1 MGEKGRDRFALE
13 ITQEKAFDGDLAVYL
28 FDRTGALI
36 ESADVEDGRARFKT
50 PRSRVLKSQLFVAP
64 KPPQQ
69 EAEPSLRYMTRVQAY
84 EPVLQS
90 GIRGD
95 IREEIF
101 LPGNI
106 LDGWQLCFCTV
117 RGRVLKTPG
126 DFPVCEA
133 RVHIC
138 EVDRIWR
145 FLDRLPNDDLF
156 RFRDELLD
164 IIDQPELPDPPIPF
178 PQPDPPPMGPR
189 RQFSAGM
196 SSAAPTSEQAEIARM
211 ADDLPRTT
219 RRALQ
224 STTRD
229 RVQRALLQHT
239 DLIRHFLC
247 LHPWWWRYRCD
258 EIRVLETDAQGRFS
272 TFLIYL
278 CDGDKPDLYFW
289 VEYNIGGVWETVYR
303 PPIACNTYWDY
314 ACGTEVTIR
323 VSDERVPACDPEPD
337 LGAMQVA
344 VMSIGNDVS
353 ISEIQGAGVPA
364 AQEGLTLGG
373 APFGGTLEPHVWF
386 SRENLIAA
394 GITKYRWSWRR
405 RTGPD
410 GVTPEMSAWQV
421 LTRKVG
427 RHYAIIE
434 PGTSDLSFPFETL
447 GPDASN
453 LFRIKPPDPPAGG
466 IEWVVLD
473 AREDTATGFFETV
486 KLPHGLPGSP
496 TECERAEV
504 TAGTYELKL
513 ELFKDDGSKIAN
525 WEAEGVQLKIAD
537 DPAPFGTGTVNTVD
551 APSYYRIQD
560 SAGNTAAFRMM
571 VRVDNNCCAAQIHP
585 VSGAGLTVDP
595 NCGFVE
601 YAPGSSAHISFEAE
615 HLNNFA
621 TFNLNTHRGTG
632 IPVPPASTSGRVG
645 SGSGT
650 SFSFTPPFHYERS
663 VPVSTLL
670 TVNTPGGDPPCD
682 RAAFAQHLRVRT
694 MATDG
699 WNRLSNLDRSF
710 SSAFALATPCDCDD

>member
-1 MGEKGRDRFALE
+1 MEQKGRDHFALE
-13 ITQEKAFDGDLAVYL
+13 VTQEKAFDGDLAVYL
-28 FDRTGALI
+28 FDRTGTLI
-36 ESADVEDGRARFKT
+36 ESADVKDGVARFET
-50 PRSRVLKSQLFVAP
+50 PRSRVLKSRLFVAP
-64 KPPQQ
+64 KPPRQ
-69 EAEPSLRYMTRVQAY
+69 EAQPSLRYMTRVGAY

-106 LDGWQLCFCTV
+106 LDGWHLCFCTV
-117 RGRVLKTPG
+117 QGRVLKTPG
-126 DFPVCEA
+126 DYPICNA

-145 FLDRLPNDDLF
+145 FLDLLPDDDLF
-156 RFRDELLD
+156 RLRDELLD
-164 IIDQPELPDPPIPF
+164 LIDQPELPDPPFPF
-178 PQPDPPPMGPR
+178 PRPDPPPMGPR
-189 RQFSAGM
+189 RQIFDARSEAAQ
-196 SSAAPTSEQAEIARM
+196 SSERIEIAQM
-211 ADDLPRTT
+211 VSNVSRTT

-224 STTRD
+224 SNA
-229 RVQRALLQHT
+229 RVQVQEALLQHA
-239 DLIRHFLC
+239 DLIRQFLC

-272 TFLIYL
+272 TFLIYP
-278 CDGDKPDLYFW
+278 CSGDKPDLYFR
-289 VEYNIGGVWETVYR
+289 VEYNIGGVWETVYH

-323 VSDERVPACDPEPD
+323 ISDARVPACDPDPD
-337 LGAMQVA
+337 LGGKQVA
-344 VMSIGNDVS
+344 VMSIGNNVS
-353 ISEIQGAGVPA
+353 ISEIQGAGSPA

-410 GVTPEMSAWQV
+410 GVTPDVSAWQV
-421 LTRKVG
+421 LDRKVG
-427 RHYAIIE
+427 RHYSVVD
-434 PGTSDLSFPFETL
+434 PGTSDLNYPFESL

-466 IEWVVLD
+466 IDWVVLD
-473 AREDTATGFFETV
+473 AHEDTATGFFETV
-486 KLPHGLPGSP
+486 KLPHGLTGSP
-496 TECERAEV
+496 TECEQAEV
-504 TAGTYELKL
+504 TAGKYELKL
-513 ELFKDDGSKIAN
+513 ELFKDDGSKITD
-525 WEAEGVQLKIAD
+525 WEAEGIQLKIAD

-551 APSYYRIQD
+551 APSYYRIQNG
-560 SAGNTAAFRMM
+560 AGNTAAFHMM
-571 VRVDNNCCAAQIHP
+571 VRVDNNCCEAEIYP
-585 VSGAGLTVDP
+585 ISGAGLTVDP

-601 YAPGSSAHISFEAE
+601 YTPGSSAEISFRAA
-615 HLNNFA
+615 HPNNFA
-621 TFNLNTHRGTG
+621 TFTLNTHRGTG

-650 SFSFTPPFHYERS
+650 AFTLTPPFHYERAI
-663 VPVSTLL
+663 PVNTLL
-670 TVNTPGGDPPCD
+670 TVNTPGGTTPCNQ
-682 RAAFAQHLRVRT
+682 AAFAQHLHVRT

-699 WNRLSNLDRSF
+699 WDPLSNLNRSF
-710 SSAFALATPCDCDD
+710 SSAFALAEPCDCD